1 VGNKIKMLYDETSL
15 SYRPTYTRDQL
26 ALYVSC
32 IAPDSSYTLATLEAE
47 IKADPLAALSRLQL
61 RQMAFNPWG
70 NVALHYSWHRALS
83 LDSEALFHKIVER
96 RLGGYCMENNAFF
109 STILRSLGYQLYVTG
124 ARISNALEKGANPHG
139 FAGWYAG
146 LIPFLAF
153 LPGTKG
159 AL

>member
-1 VGNKIKMLYDETSL
+1 MISV
-15 SYRPTYTRDQL
+15 Q
-26 ALYVSC
+26 
-32 IAPDSSYTLATLEAE
+32 
-47 IKADPLAALSRLQL
+47 
-61 RQMAFNPWG
+61 
-70 NVALHYSWHRALS
+70 YSWHRALS